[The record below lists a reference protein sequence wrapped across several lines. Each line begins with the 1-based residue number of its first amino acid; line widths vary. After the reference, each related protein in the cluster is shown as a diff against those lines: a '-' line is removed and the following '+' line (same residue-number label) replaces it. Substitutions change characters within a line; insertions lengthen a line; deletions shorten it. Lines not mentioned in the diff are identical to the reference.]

1 MSTCVTTD
9 PTPTQLPALAS
20 DVFTRRESAV
30 RSYCRSFP
38 AVFTTA
44 RGAVLTDI
52 EGRHYLDFLCVAGAA
67 NYGHNDPEIKA
78 AVIDYL
84 LIDGPVASLD
94 LHTVAKR
101 DFLEEFERTILQPRR
116 LDHRV
121 QFTGPTGTNAVE
133 AALKIARKAT
143 GRHTILAFTNGYHGM
158 SLGALAATGNAQARR
173 GAGIPLA
180 HTVFSDFE
188 GYHGRGDT
196 LDELER
202 RLDDPSGGI
211 DLPAAA
217 IVETVQG
224 EGGCN
229 AASWEWLRRLQQLLH
244 RRGILLIIDDV
255 QAGCGRTG
263 SFFSFEP
270 AGITPD
276 IIVLSKSIGGLGLPM
291 SLTLLRPHLD
301 LWQPGEHN
309 GTFRGNNLA
318 FVAARTA
325 IELYWRDSAFANGV
339 HARGDIVRSR
349 LERIAN
355 RHSGVGY
362 TGRGLLA
369 GLRCSDPE
377 RAARISRAA
386 WKRQLIIER
395 CGPHD
400 EVVKTMPPLNIP
412 IPQLH
417 DGLDRLERAVDETA

>member
-1 MSTCVTTD
+1 MQLACSATD
-9 PTPTQLPALAS
+9 I
-20 DVFTRRESAV
+20 FERRESRV

-38 AVFTTA
+38 AVFSAA
-44 RGAVLTDI
+44 RGAVLVSEDGDEYI
-52 EGRHYLDFLCVAGAA
+52 DFLCVAGAA
-67 NYGHNDPEIKA
+67 NYGHNDPLLKA
-78 AVIDYL
+78 AVVEYL
-84 LIDGPVASLD
+84 AGDGPIASLD
-94 LHTVAKR
+94 LHTTAKR
-101 DFLEEFERTILQPRR
+101 AFLASFERRILLPRG

-133 AALKIARKAT
+133 AALKLARKAT
-143 GRHTILAFTNGYHGM
+143 GRSTILAFTNGYHGM

-180 HTVFSDFE
+180 HTVFTAFD
-188 GYHGRGDT
+188 GYGGRTDG
-196 LDELER
+196 LAELER
-202 RLDDPSGGI
+202 RLDDPSSGL

-229 AASWEWLRRLQQLLH
+229 AASWSWLRDLHELLH

-263 SFFSFEP
+263 TFFSFEP
-270 AGITPD
+270 AGFVPNMV
-276 IIVLSKSIGGLGLPM
+276 VLSKSIGGLGLPM
-291 SLTLLRPHLD
+291 SLLLMRPELD

-318 FVAARTA
+318 FVAARAA
-325 IELYWRDSAFANGV
+325 IERYWSDGAFAAGV
-339 HARGDIVRSR
+339 QARGDILRAR
-349 LERIAN
+349 LERIAA
-355 RHSGVGY
+355 RTTGMAY

-369 GLRCSDPE
+369 GLRCTDPD
-377 RAARISRAA
+377 RAAAISRAA
-386 WKRQLIIER
+386 WQRRLIIER

-400 EVVKTMPPLNIP
+400 EVVKAMPPLTIP

-417 DGLDRLERAVDETA
+417 AGLDLLEQAVAAA